1 MKELV
6 VFALAFTSTLCVDVE
21 QRCTGCR
28 DGGVPHKPRAVMDIS
43 SLGTSPAPSKTD
55 RKSRQVAALTCGST
69 DVLTYGEYAVLESPR
84 YPRRYPNNQDCS
96 WELVIPAGAQ
106 VFFSCEYFWVRRGD
120 FFIFGDDQFYG
131 YDSDGFGQE
140 LALLDTQTSLHF
152 GFTSNRRRKAKGFRC
167 YVDVESGNF
176 TTTTTPESTTME
188 TTTGTGVTTASTTAA
203 PGTCTCGLANKSNR
217 IVGGEETETNE
228 YPWQVA
234 LVSAGGSHPFCG
246 GTLIS
251 SRHVLT
257 AAHCTAGS
265 TANSIAVLVGEHR
278 IDDSSYTR
286 LSLSAITDH
295 PDYNSNTL
303 DNDFSILTL
312 SAPVSFTTEV
322 SPACMPGDTTQLY
335 GGSKATVSGWGT
347 TTSGG
352 NQPTTLRE
360 VEVTVQTQDQCNQA
374 YGGGITS
381 NMICAADAGK
391 DSCQGDSGGP
401 LVHLENGRFSLV
413 GVVSWGYGCADSRY
427 PGVYART
434 TAQMAWIKANSA
446 DTCDN

>member
-1 MKELV
+1 MMRFCIKGELLLVSGHNTITSTTMKELV
-6 VFALAFTSTLCVDVE
+6 LFALAFTSTLCSDVE
-21 QRCTGCR
+21 HQPR
-28 DGGVPHKPRAVMDIS
+28 DGGVPHQPREVMDIH
-43 SLGTSPAPSKTD
+43 SLGTLPAPSKTD
-55 RKSRQVAALTCGST
+55 RKSRQVDAMACGST
-69 DVLTYGEYAVLESPR
+69 NVLNYGEYAVLESPN

-96 WELVIPAGAQ
+96 WELVIPAGAM

-120 FFIFGDDQFYG
+120 YFIYGDAQFYG

-140 LALLDTQTSLHF
+140 LSLLDTQTSLHF

-167 YVDVESGNF
+167 FVDVEAGNF
-176 TTTTTPESTTME
+176 TTTTTPE

-234 LVSAGGSHPFCG
+234 MVSAGGSHPFCG

-251 SRHVLT
+251 SQHVLT

-265 TANSIAVLVGEHR
+265 TPNSIAVLVGEHR

-286 LSLSAITDH
+286 LSLSKITDH
-295 PDYNSNTL
+295 PAYNSNTL

-312 SAPVSFTTEV
+312 SAPVTFTTEV
-322 SPACMPGDTTQLY
+322 SPACLPSDTTQLY

-347 TTSGG
+347 TSSGG

-374 YGGGITS
+374 YGGGIT
-381 NMICAADAGK
+381 
-391 DSCQGDSGGP
+391 
-401 LVHLENGRFSLV
+401 R
-413 GVVSWGYGCADSRY
+413 
-427 PGVYART
+427 
-434 TAQMAWIKANSA
+434 
-446 DTCDN
+446 